1 MRGLAGNSVAPFTYP
16 ACIPHLMEEI
26 FSAIFGEVL
35 AFSLLAPIGFAYLFL
50 RYRNKVRVQRELAS
64 KYENSYANVGQVI
77 ILNTIAALLALAMA
91 GLVILAIVTPIM
103 SWMRG

>member
-1 MRGLAGNSVAPFTYP
+1 
-16 ACIPHLMEEI
+16 MEEI

-35 AFSLLAPIGFAYLFL
+35 TFLLLAPIGFAYLFL

-64 KYENSYANVGQVI
+64 QYENSYTNVGRVI

>member
-1 MRGLAGNSVAPFTYP
+1 
-16 ACIPHLMEEI
+16 MEEI
-26 FSAIFGEVL
+26 FSAIFEEVL
-35 AFSLLAPIGFAYLFL
+35 AFLLLAPIGFAYLFL

-64 KYENSYANVGQVI
+64 KYENDYANVGQVI

-91 GLVILAIVTPIM
+91 GLVISAIVTPIM

>member
-1 MRGLAGNSVAPFTYP
+1 MRGLGRNSVASFIYSDF
-16 ACIPHLMEEI
+16 IPHLMEEV
-26 FSAIFGEVL
+26 FSIIFGEIIALV
-35 AFSLLAPIGFAYLFL
+35 LLAPIGFAYLFL
-50 RYRNKVRVQRELAS
+50 RYRNKVRVQRELMS
-64 KYENSYANVGQVI
+64 KYENSYANVGQVV

>member
-1 MRGLAGNSVAPFTYP
+1 
-16 ACIPHLMEEI
+16 MEEI

-35 AFSLLAPIGFAYLFL
+35 AFVLLAPIGFAYLFL
-50 RYRNKVRVQRELAS
+50 RYRNKVRVQRELVS

-77 ILNTIAALLALAMA
+77 ILNTIATLLALAMA

>member
-1 MRGLAGNSVAPFTYP
+1 
-16 ACIPHLMEEI
+16 MEEI

-35 AFSLLAPIGFAYLFL
+35 AFLLLVPIGFAYLFL